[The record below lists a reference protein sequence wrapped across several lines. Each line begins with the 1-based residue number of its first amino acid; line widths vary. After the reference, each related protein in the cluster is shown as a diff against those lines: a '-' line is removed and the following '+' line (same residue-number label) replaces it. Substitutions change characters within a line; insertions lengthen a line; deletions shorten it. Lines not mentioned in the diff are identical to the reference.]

1 MFHQNHLFITGQDPD
16 NNSSFPDVRNRFG
29 DPLLQLVLD
38 ARGPQ
43 QLQLVLHSVVRLPQE
58 TVATLQRILG
68 KIKWIFLRKE
78 MKFFIDFYF

>member
-58 TVATLQRILG
+58 TVATLQRILEKN
-68 KIKWIFLRKE
+68 KINLILKGIK
-78 MKFFIDFYF
+78 